1 MLHIWE
7 NYAIGKSLYSRL
19 IEPVCKKYQ
28 LTQMEFNILMFLA
41 NNPQFNTAT
50 DIVETRRLSKSHVSI
65 SLRSLQERGYI
76 AGEYLGRN
84 HRTIYLKL
92 CDTALE
98 IISEGREAQQQFTSV
113 LTADFTPE
121 ELDTLKDYLN
131 RITNNIS
138 TYSSSNL
145 P

>member
-7 NYAIGKSLYSRL
+7 NYAIGKSLYSKL

-50 DIVETRRLSKSHVSI
+50 DIVETRHLSKSHVSI
-65 SLRSLQERGYI
+65 SLRTLQERGYI
-76 AGEYLGRN
+76 NGEYLGRN
-84 HRTIYLKL
+84 RRTVYLKL
-92 CDTALE
+92 CDSAQE
-98 IISEGREAQQQFTSV
+98 IIGEGREAQQKFTSV
-113 LTADFTPE
+113 LTADFAPE

-138 TYSSSNL
+138 AYSSPDL